1 MTTIADIVA
10 AEPDPSEAMKRYVGY
25 TLRIGEMRL
34 EILGISSMSLRFVG
48 PSWYPLTQFFAEEH
62 GLQLTHLDL
71 PIFFCSE
78 DPSHDDII
86 PFLGKGGLLV
96 PPEICCLASPM

>member
-1 MTTIADIVA
+1 VTTIADIVA

-34 EILGISSMSLRFVG
+34 EILGISSPFDSSDL
-48 PSWYPLTQFFAEEH
+48 PDTHLPNHEEH
-62 GLQLTHLDL
+62 GLRLTDL
-71 PIFFCSE
+71 PIFLCSE
-78 DPSHDDII
+78 NPNHDDPSHDDII
-86 PFLGKGGLLV
+86 PFLGKGKG